1 MHRKLRAL
9 TFHYPISFRDFSIAI
24 IAGGKA
30 TMTGQKQGLVDVA
43 IIGAGPAGLTAAYL
57 LTKKGYSVSI
67 IEKDERYVGGISRT
81 VEVDGYRFDIGGHR
95 FFSKSKEVVDLWNEI
110 LPNDFIQRPRMS
122 RIYYEGKFYSYP
134 LRAFEALFN
143 LGIIRST
150 LCMAS
155 YVKAKAFPNTKV
167 RSFEDWT
174 VNQFGHKLYSIFF
187 KTYTEKVWGMP
198 CDEMSADWAAQR
210 IKGLS
215 LGAAVLDGLKRSLGL
230 NKKPNDGMETK
241 TLLETFRYPRLGP
254 GMMWDAARD
263 FVVAN
268 GNEVRMG
275 HSFKQ
280 LAQDANGNWRLSATK
295 ADGSEAVIQAKHVIS
310 SAPMRELSA
319 RIHPLPQ
326 TSLQASDLK
335 YRDFLTVALMIKSDD
350 LFPDN
355 WIYIHD
361 SKVKVGR
368 VQNFRSWSPEMVP
381 DPSIACVGLEYFCF
395 EGDGLWSA
403 SDADLVELAKKEMA
417 ILGLCNPQ
425 DVVGGAVVRQEKA
438 YPVYDGTYADNVEA
452 MRDELENKYPTLHMV
467 GRNGMHRYNNQD
479 HAMMTAMLTVE
490 NIDAGARVYNIWN
503 VNEDAEYHESG
514 DEGEEQAIA
523 AKVQVNADQ
532 AAALTSERDV
542 PTRIEKADDGD
553 QRKAA

>member
-1 MHRKLRAL
+1 MSTKPTSA
-9 TFHYPISFRDFSIAI
+9 
-24 IAGGKA
+24 
-30 TMTGQKQGLVDVA
+30 DVA

-57 LTKKGYSVSI
+57 LTKQGYSVTV

-81 VEVDGYRFDIGGHR
+81 VEHDGFRFDIGGHR

-110 LPNDFIQRPRMS
+110 LPDDFIQRPRMS

-143 LGIIRST
+143 LGVVRST
-150 LCMAS
+150 LCMVS
-155 YVKAKAFPNTKV
+155 YAKAKMFPNKTV

-215 LGAAVLDGLKRSLGL
+215 LGAAVMDGLKRSLGL

-241 TLLETFRYPRLGP
+241 TLLETFRYPRQGP
-254 GMMWDAARD
+254 GMMWEAARD
-263 FVVAN
+263 KVVAG
-268 GNEVRMG
+268 GNHVLMG

-280 LAQDANGNWRLSATK
+280 LTQDQTTGRWKLMANK
-295 ADGSEAVIQAKHVIS
+295 ADGTSVTIDAAHVIS
-310 SAPMRELSA
+310 SAPMRELAA

-326 TSLQASDLK
+326 TMPAASGLR
-335 YRDFLTVALMIKSDD
+335 YRDFLTVALMIRSDD

-361 SKVKVGR
+361 SKVQVGR

-381 DPSIACVGLEYFCF
+381 DPSLACVGLEYFCF
-395 EGDGLWSA
+395 EGDGLWA
-403 SDADLVELAKKEMA
+403 SSDDDLVALATRELE
-417 ILGLCNPQ
+417 ILGLTKAK
-425 DVVGGAVVRQEKA
+425 DVVGGVVVRQEKA
-438 YPVYDGTYADNVEA
+438 YPVYDDDYAANVAE
-452 MRDELENKYPTLHMV
+452 MRDELESRYPTLHMV

-479 HAMMTAMLTVE
+479 HAMMTAMLTVR
-490 NIDAGARVYNIWN
+490 NIVAGERVYDIWG

-514 DEGEEQAIA
+514 SEGE
-523 AKVQVNADQ
+523 Q
-532 AAALTSERDV
+532 AALASVRDV
-542 PTRIEKADDGD
+542 PARIA
-553 QRKAA
+553 KAA

>member
-1 MHRKLRAL
+1 MQQSP
-9 TFHYPISFRDFSIAI
+9 TS
-24 IAGGKA
+24 
-30 TMTGQKQGLVDVA
+30 VDVA

-57 LTKKGYSVSI
+57 LTKQGLSVTV

-81 VEVDGYRFDIGGHR
+81 VEHEGFRFDIGGHR

-110 LPNDFIQRPRMS
+110 LPDDFIQRPRMS

-143 LGIIRST
+143 LGIWRSS

-155 YVKAKAFPNTKV
+155 YGWAKLFPRKTI

-174 VNQFGHKLYSIFF
+174 ANQFGWKLYSIFF

-215 LGAAVLDGLKRSLGL
+215 LGAAVMDGLKRSLGL

-241 TLLETFRYPRLGP
+241 TLLETFRYPRQGP
-254 GMMWDAARD
+254 GMMWEAARD
-263 FVVAN
+263 RVVEG
-268 GNEVRMG
+268 GNHVLMG
-275 HSFKQ
+275 HAFKQ
-280 LAQDANGNWRLSATK
+280 LTQDQRTNRWKMQASK
-295 ADGSEAVIQAKHVIS
+295 ADGSIVTIDAAHVIS
-310 SAPMRELSA
+310 SAPMRELAA
-319 RIHPLPQ
+319 RIHPLP
-326 TSLQASDLK
+326 ASFGDASALR
-335 YRDFLTVALMIKSDD
+335 YRDFLTVALMIKSED

-361 SKVKVGR
+361 SKVQVGR

-381 DPSIACVGLEYFCF
+381 DPSLACVGLEYFCF
-395 EGDGLWSA
+395 EGDGLWA
-403 SDADLVELAKKEMA
+403 SSDDELVALATKELAQ
-417 ILGLCNPQ
+417 LGLTKAE

-438 YPVYDGTYADNVEA
+438 YPVYDDDYAANVEA
-452 MRDELENKYPTLHMV
+452 MRSELETRYPTLHMV

-479 HAMMTAMLTVE
+479 HAMMTAMLTVR
-490 NIDAGARVYNIWN
+490 NIVAGERVYDIWG

-514 DEGEEQAIA
+514 SEGE
-523 AKVQVNADQ
+523 Q
-532 AAALTSERDV
+532 AALASVRDV
-542 PTRIEKADDGD
+542 PARVA
-553 QRKAA
+553 KAA